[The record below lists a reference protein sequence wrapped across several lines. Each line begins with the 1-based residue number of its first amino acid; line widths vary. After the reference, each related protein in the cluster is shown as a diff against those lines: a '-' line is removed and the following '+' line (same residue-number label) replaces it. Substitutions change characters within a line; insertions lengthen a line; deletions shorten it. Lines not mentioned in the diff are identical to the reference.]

1 MASRPLL
8 LSMGEPAGV
17 CGEITVAAWRA
28 RRLENLPAFALV
40 GDPGFLRAVSDVPI
54 VEIGSPAEAAARFDS
69 ALPVLPLS
77 GTVNASAGSPDRRD
91 APLVVESIER
101 AVAACMSGEA
111 SGIVTNPI
119 NKALLYEAGFRH
131 PGHTE
136 FIAELS
142 GADLPVMMIAGPS
155 LRVVPATIHLPLSAV
170 PAALSTD
177 GLVAV
182 GRIVLNAL
190 EQDFGCR
197 PPRVAFAGLNP
208 HAGEGGALGQ
218 EDDSIIRPAVD
229 QLRQEGHDV
238 VGPLP
243 ADTMF
248 HASARARYD
257 AAISMYHDQALV
269 PVKTLDFDLGV
280 NVTLGLPIVRTS
292 PDHGTAFDIAGK
304 GIARADSLIQAIRL
318 AGEIADRRAA
328 P

>member
-1 MASRPLL
+1 MSPHPLL
-8 LSMGEPAGV
+8 LSMGEPAGI
-17 CGEITVAAWRA
+17 CGEITLAAWQA
-28 RRLENLPAFALV
+28 RNLQNLPSFALV
-40 GDPGFLRAVSDVPI
+40 GDAGFLRAISDVPI
-54 VEIGSPAEAAARFDS
+54 VEISHPAEAAGVFDT
-69 ALPVLPLS
+69 ALPVIPVS
-77 GTVNASAGSPDRRD
+77 DSVRARAGAPARED
-91 APLVVESIER
+91 AALVIESIER
-101 AVAACMSGEA
+101 AVAACMAGEA

-119 NKALLYEAGFRH
+119 NKALLYDAGFRH

-142 GADLPVMMIAGPS
+142 GAELPVMMIAGPS

-177 GLVAV
+177 WLVAV

-190 EQDFGCR
+190 LHDFGCQ

-208 HAGEGGALGQ
+208 HAGEGGALGM
-218 EDDSIIRPAVD
+218 EDDAIIRPAAE
-229 QLRQEGHDV
+229 QLRREGHDV

-257 AAISMYHDQALV
+257 AAICMYHDQALV

-304 GIARADSLIQAIRL
+304 GMARADSLIQAIRL
-318 AGEIADRRAA
+318 AGEIAERRAA
-328 P
+328 R

>member
-1 MASRPLL
+1 MTTRPLL
-8 LSMGEPAGV
+8 LSMGEPAGI
-17 CGEITVAAWRA
+17 CPEITLAAWQSRA
-28 RRLENLPAFALV
+28 RERLPVFAVV
-40 GDPGFLRAVSDVPI
+40 GDPVFLRRADDVPVVAI
-54 VEIGSPAEAAARFDS
+54 SDPAEAIDHFDT
-69 ALPVLPLS
+69 ALPVIPLS
-77 GTVNASAGSPDRRD
+77 GSVGGQPGTPASGD
-91 APLVVESIER
+91 AALVIESIER
-101 AVAACMSGEA
+101 AVAACMAGTA

-119 NKALLYEAGFRH
+119 NKALLYDAGFRH

-142 GADLPVMMIAGPS
+142 GAALPVMMIAGPS

-170 PAALSTD
+170 PQALSTD

-182 GRIVLNAL
+182 GQIVLDAL
-190 EQDFGCR
+190 RQDFGCT

-208 HAGEGGALGQ
+208 HAGEGGALGK
-218 EDDSIIRPAVD
+218 EDDAIIRPAVEV
-229 QLRQEGHDV
+229 LRQRGHDV
-238 VGPLP
+238 AGPLP

-248 HASARARYD
+248 HAAARARYD
-257 AAISMYHDQALV
+257 AAICMYHDQALV

-304 GIARADSLIQAIRL
+304 GIARPDSLIQAIRL
-318 AGEIADRRAA
+318 AGEIAERRGA

>member
-1 MASRPLL
+1 MSPRPLL
-8 LSMGEPAGV
+8 LSMGEPAGI
-17 CGEITVAAWRA
+17 CSEITLAAWQA
-28 RRLENLPAFALV
+28 RRLEHLPVFALV
-40 GDPGFLRAVSDVPI
+40 GDPRLLSATSDVPI
-54 VEIGSPAEAAARFDS
+54 VEISSPAEAAGVFDV
-69 ALPVLPLS
+69 ALPVLPVS
-77 GTVNASAGSPDRRD
+77 GTVRAGPGSPDRRD
-91 APLVVESIER
+91 APLVIESIER

-119 NKALLYEAGFRH
+119 NKALLYDVGFRH

-142 GADLPVMMIAGPS
+142 GAELPVMMIAGPS

-190 EQDFGCR
+190 TRDFGCQ

-208 HAGEGGALGQ
+208 HAGEGGALGP
-218 EDDSIIRPAVD
+218 EDGAIIRPAVE
-229 QLRQEGHDV
+229 QLRGQGHDV

-257 AAISMYHDQALV
+257 AAICMYHDQALV

-304 GIARADSLIQAIRL
+304 GMARADSLIQAIRL
-318 AGEIADRRAA
+318 AGEIAERRAA
-328 P
+328 A

>member
-1 MASRPLL
+1 MTPRALL

-17 CGEITVAAWRA
+17 CGEITLAAWQA
-28 RRLENLPAFALV
+28 RRLENLPTFALV
-40 GDPGFLRAVSDVPI
+40 GDAGFLRAIGGVPI
-54 VEIGSPAEAAARFDS
+54 VEISSPAEAAGVFDT
-69 ALPVLPLS
+69 ALPVLPIS
-77 GTVNASAGSPDRRD
+77 GTVKASPGNPDRRD
-91 APLVVESIER
+91 APLVIESIER
-101 AVAACMSGEA
+101 AVTACMSGEA

-142 GADLPVMMIAGPS
+142 GAG
-155 LRVVPATIHLPLSAV
+155 LPLSAV

-182 GRIVLNAL
+182 GRIVLSAL
-190 EQDFGCR
+190 EHDFGCR

-218 EDDSIIRPAVD
+218 EDEAIIRPAVE
-229 QLRQEGHDV
+229 QLRREGHDV

-257 AAISMYHDQALV
+257 AAICMYHDQALV

-304 GIARADSLIQAIRL
+304 GIARPDSLIQAIRL
-318 AGEIADRRAA
+318 AGEIAERRAA
-328 P
+328 Q

>member
-1 MASRPLL
+1 MSPPPLL

-17 CGEITVAAWRA
+17 CGEITLAAWRV
-28 RRLENLPAFALV
+28 RSLENLPTFAVV
-40 GDPGFLRAVSDVPI
+40 GDPGFLRAISDVPI
-54 VEIGSPAEAAARFDS
+54 VEIGSPAEAAGVFDT
-69 ALPVLPLS
+69 ALPVLPVS
-77 GTVNASAGSPDRRD
+77 GTVNASPGNPDRRD

-101 AVAACMSGEA
+101 AVAACMSGDA

-170 PAALSTD
+170 PTALSTD

-190 EQDFGCR
+190 EHDFGCQ

-208 HAGEGGALGQ
+208 HAGEGGALGL
-218 EDDSIIRPAVD
+218 EDGAVIRPAVD
-229 QLRQEGHDV
+229 QLRREGHDV

-257 AAISMYHDQALV
+257 AAICMYHDQALV

-304 GIARADSLIQAIRL
+304 GIARADSLVQAIRL